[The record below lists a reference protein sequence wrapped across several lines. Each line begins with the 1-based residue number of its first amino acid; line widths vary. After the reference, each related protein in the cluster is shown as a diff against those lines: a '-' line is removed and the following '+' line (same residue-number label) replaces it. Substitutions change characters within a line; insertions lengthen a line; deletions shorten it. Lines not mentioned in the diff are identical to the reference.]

1 MLGND
6 CYAIMRKKDKGTYLR
21 PMKNFFFVT
30 ALIFLAGQSLGQF
43 TFEDSLRGS
52 VTPERAWW
60 DLNSYHLD
68 IEVNPDQ
75 KWIGGYNEI
84 FFTALEN
91 GHVMQID
98 LQHPMKIISAQSNEQ
113 NIKVLKKA
121 PHVYHLIFEKEIK
134 TGEQGRVKIFYEGY
148 PKKAVNAP
156 WDGGFSWSTNKDG
169 LPFIATS
176 CQNLGSSVWWPC
188 KDHMYDEP
196 DSMVIAVTV
205 PKPLMNV
212 SNGRLVKEEDLGH
225 KRKFTWQVIN
235 PINNYCVSLNI
246 AAYETIRETYNGQ
259 KGKLDLTYFVLPEN
273 LKEAKEQFQ
282 QVKQMLDAFEYW
294 FGPYP
299 FYEDGYQLI
308 QVPYLGMEHQSA
320 VAYGNKF
327 KNGYLGSDLSGTG
340 WGLKWDYIIIHESGH
355 EWFAN
360 NITYKDIADMWVHE
374 GFTTYS
380 EALFTEFHYG
390 KEAGQSYVIGQRKNI
405 SNDSPII
412 GQYDVN
418 NEGSGDMYYKGAN
431 LLNMIRQINNN
442 DSLWRQML
450 IEMNQKY
457 FYHQTITSN
466 DVELFM
472 SDYLKLDLKPIFDQ
486 YLRTKYI
493 PRIEVKTMKGKHY
506 FRWQNCI
513 DGFHMPIDITINGK
527 NYRLEVTTDWG
538 LLKARYKKGKIKID
552 RNYYIL
558 TK

>member
-1 MLGND
+1 
-6 CYAIMRKKDKGTYLR
+6 
-21 PMKNFFFVT
+21 
-30 ALIFLAGQSLGQF
+30 
-43 TFEDSLRGS
+43 
-52 VTPERAWW
+52 
-60 DLNSYHLD
+60 
-68 IEVNPDQ
+68 
-75 KWIGGYNEI
+75 
-84 FFTALEN
+84 
-91 GHVMQID
+91 
-98 LQHPMKIISAQSNEQ
+98 
-113 NIKVLKKA
+113 
-121 PHVYHLIFEKEIK
+121 
-134 TGEQGRVKIFYEGY
+134 
-148 PKKAVNAP
+148 
-156 WDGGFSWSTNKDG
+156 
-169 LPFIATS
+169 
-176 CQNLGSSVWWPC
+176 
-188 KDHMYDEP
+188 
-196 DSMVIAVTV
+196 
-205 PKPLMNV
+205 
-212 SNGRLVKEEDLGH
+212 
-225 KRKFTWQVIN
+225 
-235 PINNYCVSLNI
+235 
-246 AAYETIRETYNGQ
+246 
-259 KGKLDLTYFVLPEN
+259 
-273 LKEAKEQFQ
+273 
-282 QVKQMLDAFEYW
+282 
-294 FGPYP
+294 
-299 FYEDGYQLI
+299 
-308 QVPYLGMEHQSA
+308 MEHQSA